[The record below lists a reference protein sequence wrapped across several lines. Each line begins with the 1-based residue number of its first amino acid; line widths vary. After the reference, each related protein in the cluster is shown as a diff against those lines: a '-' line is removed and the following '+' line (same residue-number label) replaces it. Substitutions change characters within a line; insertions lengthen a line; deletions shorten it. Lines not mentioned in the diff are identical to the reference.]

1 MRVKI
6 FLSPDKQYE
15 EMESIMDLTTPGV
28 RHQNVRITDLSQTD
42 GAYEAMLM
50 LRD

>member
-15 EMESIMDLTTPGV
+15 EMESIMDPTTPGV
-28 RHQNVRITDLSQTD
+28 QHQNVRITDLIQTD
-42 GAYEAMLM
+42 GAHEAMLL